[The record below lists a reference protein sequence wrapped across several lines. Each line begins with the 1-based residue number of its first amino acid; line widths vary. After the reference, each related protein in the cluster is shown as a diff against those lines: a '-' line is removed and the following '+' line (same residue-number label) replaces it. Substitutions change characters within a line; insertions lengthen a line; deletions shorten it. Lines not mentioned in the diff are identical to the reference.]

1 MKFLPSA
8 LIIVFCGLLYW
19 RIQFGTEH
27 PTEMKTAVL
36 HVPNHGSYE
45 VTKLND
51 ETSASDNRV
60 FYEKTALNIAVFIS
74 GITMVFYGFPA
85 AMRSKRPPPRK

>member
-1 MKFLPSA
+1 
-8 LIIVFCGLLYW
+8 
-19 RIQFGTEH
+19 
-27 PTEMKTAVL
+27 
-36 HVPNHGSYE
+36 